1 MSFDILIMGSGSVC
15 ETTCRALAL
24 MSSEPLRV
32 AVLGRD
38 QSRVDIVVALANA
51 MSGALNHRV
60 RFVGDT
66 IDWDSE
72 SDIGEKIAKYSPR
85 VIFQTASLQSP
96 WDFLGASKPT
106 R

>member
-1 MSFDILIMGSGSVC
+1 MPNVLDVYSNFITHLKIAVANDTITNSPVMINLHKFC
-15 ETTCRALAL
+15 THLEQLD
-24 MSSEPLRV
+24 SE
-32 AVLGRD
+32 
-38 QSRVDIVVALANA
+38 
-51 MSGALNHRV
+51 V

-106 R
+106 RWKQLVWAAGNA